1 MPSERDPRGGSARR
15 PPPQTPDEAMARARE
30 HAGTA
35 VAETLRALESLLDA
49 AALATGGAPAA
60 GHPVFGHVARVI
72 DGLAA
77 ELSPGSQAGSAS
89 LLAAVA
95 EALDLEIARWEK
107 RACEDPDARGVL
119 RAFLGLRELLWEFGV
134 RPEPPGTPPRPAPG
148 AAPEPGS
155 SPRRRRKPGGP
166 RVQRVPVEG

>member
-1 MPSERDPRGGSARR
+1 
-15 PPPQTPDEAMARARE
+15 MARARA

-35 VAETLRALESLLDA
+35 AAETLRALESVLDA
-49 AALATGGAPAA
+49 ATLATGGAPAA
-60 GHPVFGHVARVI
+60 GHPVFGQVARVL

-107 RACEDPDARGVL
+107 RAREDPDARGVL

-134 RPEPPGTPPRPAPG
+134 RPEPPEPAT
-148 AAPEPGS
+148 ARASEPER

-166 RVQRVPVEG
+166 RVQRVRVEG